1 MAEEIVVKMRE
12 SGMAKS
18 LHFSVESKHYEK
30 KNKRNFM
37 RIHSSRVEH
46 ER

>member
-18 LHFSVESKHYEK
+18 LHFSVDSKYYEK
-30 KNKRNFM
+30 KNKSNFM